1 MIIYVNIDKQTGNII
16 LNNSDYPDNED
27 MLVVNSGTIV
37 NDDNNTGFEI
47 SFDVTR
53 FQEVDRPQEV
63 SAFDA
68 DYIRSF
74 LCKRQ

>member
-53 FQEVDRPQEV
+53 FQEVDRPATDEN
-63 SAFDA
+63 
-68 DYIRSF
+68 SF
-74 LCKRQ
+74 PEETP